1 MAFNSASQMPSVMRG
16 ESYED
21 CVKKIRDI
29 YGRDYQI
36 IRREEVAPEG
46 FFGFLK
52 KKQYAVTYTP
62 VPPSMYR
69 APAASAPLNFE
80 EERRK
85 ILEAGK
91 DFSNPQMKL
100 VLDEI
105 RSLRRDL
112 DEKTAAQNN
121 EHPTVSKI
129 QELMRKNEFTG
140 AYIKNITE
148 KIRKEYSLEDLD
160 DFEKVQKSTVDW
172 IGESIKIADTDYTS
186 FPQVIV
192 LVGPTGVGKTTSVA
206 KLAASYIVDRG
217 TVDSSVQ
224 RVRIITTDV
233 FRIGGHN
240 QLETYGGIMHIPV
253 SVADSTEDMQKLL
266 RLYSNDVDIIFIDT
280 TGHSPK
286 DYEGLARMRKVL
298 DFKGIRPHVFL
309 TVSASTKVSDLRTIL
324 QQYEIFGYDALII
337 TKMDETDCIGSIISV
352 MDEKGKSLAY
362 FTDGQ
367 RVPRDLEKANPV
379 RMLIQLAD
387 FKIDRE
393 HIDRKFLPKG

>member
-1 MAFNSASQMPSVMRG
+1 MAFNSASQIPSVMRG
-16 ESYED
+16 DSYED

-52 KKQYAVTYTP
+52 KKQFEVTYTP

-112 DEKTAAQNN
+112 DEKTAAQND

-140 AYIKNITE
+140 AYIKNI
-148 KIRKEYSLEDLD
+148 I
-160 DFEKVQKSTVDW
+160 EKVQKSAVDW

-206 KLAASYIVDRG
+206 KLAASYVVDQG
-217 TVDSSVQ
+217 TAESSVP

-233 FRIGGHN
+233 FRIGGYN
-240 QLETYGGIMHIPV
+240 QLETYGGIMRIPV
-253 SVADSTEDMQKLL
+253 SVADSTENMQKLL

-286 DYEGLARMRKVL
+286 DYEGLAKMRKVL